1 MTPDQVLDEFRDAEA
16 LLEGHFILSSGLH
29 SRTYLQCARVL
40 MDTRRA
46 ARLAEALAAKITD
59 NAGGAIDCVVAP
71 AMGGL
76 IIGHEAARALNVDS
90 MFLERVDGEFTL
102 RRGFHLSENANVVMI
117 EDIVTTGLSSRE
129 AIAAIGAH
137 GGHVVSAGCLIDR
150 SGGTADIGVS
160 TGQPRQALRLKPL
173 ARIMC
178 PPIWQMFRQSSREVA
193 ASNRRASCSS
203 VAIHK
208 HFSNGCASFSGRVK
222 VGGGRPNIFGSAP
235 SGFPAHRIPLLWVW
249 QSVLLPQPIL
259 FWARILLWCAIII
272 YFIGG
277 NFIAAVLGTWVGN
290 PASFPFIWLATFN
303 TGNFLLGRMLMTG
316 SCCNYPLSF

>member
-40 MDTRRA
+40 MNTRRA

-76 IIGHEAARALNVDS
+76 IIGHEVARALNVDS

-102 RRGFHLSENANVVMI
+102 RRGFHLSENAKVVII

-137 GGHVVSAGCLIDR
+137 GGHVVGAGCLIDR
-150 SGGTADIGVS
+150 SGGTADIGVTLAS
-160 TGQPRQALRLKPL
+160 LASISVETFSADNVPADLADVPAIKPGSRGLK
-173 ARIMC
+173 
-178 PPIWQMFRQSSREVA
+178 
-193 ASNRRASCSS
+193 
-203 VAIHK
+203 
-208 HFSNGCASFSGRVK
+208 
-222 VGGGRPNIFGSAP
+222 
-235 SGFPAHRIPLLWVW
+235 
-249 QSVLLPQPIL
+249 
-259 FWARILLWCAIII
+259 
-272 YFIGG
+272 
-277 NFIAAVLGTWVGN
+277 
-290 PASFPFIWLATFN
+290 
-303 TGNFLLGRMLMTG
+303 
-316 SCCNYPLSF
+316 